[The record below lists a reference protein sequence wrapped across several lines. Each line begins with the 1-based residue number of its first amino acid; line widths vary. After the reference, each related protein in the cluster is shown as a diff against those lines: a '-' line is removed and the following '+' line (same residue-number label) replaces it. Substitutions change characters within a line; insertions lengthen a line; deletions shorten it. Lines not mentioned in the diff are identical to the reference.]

1 MPRNFSS
8 YIIILIGIIYGIW
21 PVDAI
26 PDIPLI
32 GLIDDLGVL
41 GTTIIV
47 ALLLYFK
54 NKKTEIK

>member
-21 PVDAI
+21 QVDDI